1 MNNSTMMMMVKM
13 AVILN
18 IYLFLHITPLYNSE
32 LMMKFLKGTNS
43 IVKMTISN
51 NRILIE
57 DFCKAIIISLTM
69 MPI

>member
-18 IYLFLHITPLYNSE
+18 IYLFLNITSLYNSE